1 MAKNKAL
8 GLKKIFS
15 LEKKPVK
22 GLLAFELV
30 VVAYTLLTLLFIFF
44 TYTKLPHA
52 HAMIVGRVRIL
63 AIIAALWFVYR
74 LAPCPLTRMARVVA
88 QLALL
93 AWWYP
98 DTYELNRILPNLD
111 PIFAQADQN
120 FFGYQPALLFSQRM
134 PWPWFSELMDLGYA
148 SYFPMIAVVTFYYF
162 FYRYNDFTTMSF
174 ILIASFFL
182 FYVIFIFLP
191 VTGPQYYYLAI
202 GPDKVLAAQFDSVG
216 DYFYHHTERIA
227 SPGWSK
233 GIFYRM
239 VENAHQAG
247 ERPTAAFP
255 SSHVGITV
263 VLLFLAW
270 KAQSHRQLLF
280 WCLLPFAV
288 LMFFATVYIQA
299 HYVVDSVAGLF
310 AGIAF
315 FMLFSYLSRY
325 FKQ

>member
-8 GLKKIFS
+8 KLKDIFG
-15 LEKKPVK
+15 LEKKPEK
-22 GLLAFELV
+22 GLLAFEWIV
-30 VVAYTLLTLLFIFF
+30 VGYTLLTLLVIFF
-44 TYTKLPHA
+44 TYTKLPNA
-52 HAMIVGRVRIL
+52 QAMIVGRVRII
-63 AIIAALWFVYR
+63 AIIGALWFVYR
-74 LAPCPLTRMARVVA
+74 LAPCPLTRFARVGT

-111 PIFAQADQN
+111 HIFAQADQN
-120 FFGYQPALLFSQRM
+120 FFGFQPALLFSQWM

-148 SYFPMIAVVTFYYF
+148 SYFPMIAVVVLYYF
-162 FYRYNDFTTMSF
+162 FYRYRDFDTMAF
-174 ILIASFFL
+174 VVLGSFFI

-202 GPDKVLAAQFDSVG
+202 GPDNVLNANFEAVG
-216 DYFYHHTERIA
+216 DYFYRHTERIA
-227 SPGWSK
+227 SPGWQK
-233 GIFYRM
+233 GIFYHL
-239 VENAHQAG
+239 VEDAHQAG

-255 SSHVGITV
+255 SSHIGITV
-263 VLLFLAW
+263 VLLILAW
-270 KAQSHRQLLF
+270 RAQSRRQLLF

-310 AGIAF
+310 AGF
-315 FMLFSYLSRY
+315 LFYAILIYLSKF
-325 FKQ
+325 FKI